1 MSEDETECF
10 CIYCSV
16 TISNKYRLERHYK
29 SKRCLI
35 NQDEYKK
42 NKLIDELHNS
52 TQIINEYKRNEI
64 KYKQIINEYKRKENK
79 YEEKINQLENKID
92 DLEDWKQEQF
102 EKMDE
107 TNTFLLKKA
116 TEPKK
121 IIKNT
126 QTNNQTITIVNPSFI
141 MDLSKEHLTNVFEKL
156 KVKDLRNGIEGLAQ
170 FTFDHIIKNKENNML
185 GLLCTDKSRGTF
197 KFRGD
202 NNEIITDIQA
212 KKFTETLLPYAKDP
226 LSFIMKK
233 LIPPDDASDETL
245 KNYSNFCRQIMKL
258 KKDGT
263 ESVYWNALAKLTY
276 ASIDERTTKIEI
288 EKNNEIKVENKETKD
303 QIRDNLLYEKV
314 KTKIN
319 KRHLKKKRKKVIDLT
334 DIKYDVVEE
343 DPDEIYE
350 KKCNEEKKR
359 VKQLQKEKDE
369 KSKKAADKYFKKLER
384 KNSPIVEII
393 FKDDKN
399 EIIFEEKEIRNNKQ
413 ENDSEIKNNTNKKE
427 QEIESDDEQE
437 IESDDEQENNTN
449 KKGQNIESDDEQENN
464 INKKEQEIES
474 DNEIKNNTNKK
485 EQEIES
491 DDEQEIESD
500 NEKEHNT
507 NKKEQKIE
515 SDDEQEIESDNE
527 KENNTNKKE
536 QEIKSYNEQ
545 KIESDDE
552 QENNDNKK
560 EQEIENDEQENGDN
574 NKIKNKLKVNDNELK
589 ENDYENFT
597 IKEETEDDLNNE
609 NDNGEYIDETEEEQ
623 YEREKAE
630 AKKEK
635 EKMELKKKDED
646 ERIKKEK
653 IEKNEILDKYEKIL
667 LGKNKDIKNEIKNDK
682 IKNEIKEEERQED
695 ERIED
700 PIILDMERIMKADA
714 LKEIQRKTE
723 GKICLGDPEHPGTK
737 TMLIYIRTD
746 PLLSKEEQRKKM
758 RENDELI
765 AKEKQ
770 KDIDEY
776 KKKHQKIADDH
787 HNETIENLNKSV
799 SLKNGYTPMFP
810 IKSIDSD

>member
-1 MSEDETECF
+1 
-10 CIYCSV
+10 
-16 TISNKYRLERHYK
+16 
-29 SKRCLI
+29 LI

-437 IESDDEQENNTN
+437 IESD
-449 KKGQNIESDDEQENN
+449 
-464 INKKEQEIES
+464 
-474 DNEIKNNTNKK
+474 
-485 EQEIES
+485 
-491 DDEQEIESD
+491 

>member
-437 IESDDEQENNTN
+437 IESD
-449 KKGQNIESDDEQENN
+449 
-464 INKKEQEIES
+464 
-474 DNEIKNNTNKK
+474 
-485 EQEIES
+485 
-491 DDEQEIESD
+491 
-500 NEKEHNT
+500 
-507 NKKEQKIE
+507 
-515 SDDEQEIESDNE
+515 NE